1 MMEEASL
8 ASALGLDSKAD
19 AETARRLL
27 QLHAGAL
34 EGELRGS

>member
-1 MMEEASL
+1 MEEASL
-8 ASALGLDSKAD
+8 ASALGIDSEAD

-34 EGELRGS
+34 QGESLGS